1 MWDSEQYIRG
11 NIVLTKMLSW
21 GKWPATA
28 CGVCRFNLMYSTLD
42 AADCLALEGYSCLSW
57 QQEGI
62 IFFLPVRASDFPIET
77 SFPTSEKKKKKPSH
91 EVIMSSKGERYTTRC
106 FPPAEQ
112 LEIYKLM
119 QWQQW
124 PRGCMVWYKM
134 ISPLKGTVVS
144 WSPACRISVCF
155 TCSTCGMTETE

>member
-77 SFPTSEKKKKKPSH
+77 SFPTSEKKKKKTLTWSDHVFQRGKIHYQMFPSCRTAWNLQVNAVTAVAQRMYGMVQNDLST
-91 EVIMSSKGERYTTRC
+91 EGNSGFLIS
-106 FPPAEQ
+106 
-112 LEIYKLM
+112 
-119 QWQQW
+119 
-124 PRGCMVWYKM
+124 CM
-134 ISPLKGTVVS
+134 
-144 WSPACRISVCF
+144 
-155 TCSTCGMTETE
+155 